1 MQAGMNPPDST
12 HARPSRRSPGSFTS
26 GRLWILL
33 AALLACHHLWV
44 FHSTQD
50 ERQLLVM
57 LMVIWGGALLC
68 IEDLLPSLDPRPT
81 RTGLILG
88 IVLVVWSL
96 LRAELILARDFV
108 IYLLPLIEGLGL
120 ALLCV
125 PPRRLRPFAASLL
138 ILALFMPAVLM
149 RKFYDLYP
157 EAPLSHLTALATG
170 IGIQALGIPA
180 DVQGRLVTLPHGA
193 VEVAGPCSGRDLMVM
208 VILVAVVFLLA
219 FPLQRWRDRLLVL
232 LAAVPLAM
240 VSNVIRISLLA
251 LIVGF
256 QVPHQQALFDFFH
269 EDMGSL
275 LFSVVAVAL
284 LAKLYLRLIDR
295 QLTTPSLPGDAGS

>member
-1 MQAGMNPPDST
+1 MNTRDSIDAQPPRMSL
-12 HARPSRRSPGSFTS
+12 RSFPSR
-26 GRLWILL
+26 RLWILL

-44 FHSTQD
+44 FHATQD
-50 ERQLLVM
+50 ELQLLVM

-68 IEDLLPSLDPRPT
+68 IEDLLPSLDPRPS
-81 RTGLILG
+81 RGGLILG
-88 IVLVVWSL
+88 TVLVVWSV

-120 ALLCV
+120 ALLCA
-125 PPRRLRPFAASLL
+125 PPRRLRPFSASLL
-138 ILALFMPAVLM
+138 ILALFMPAVLI

-180 DVQGRLVTLPHGA
+180 DVQGRVVSLPHGA
-193 VEVAGPCSGRDLMVM
+193 VEVAGTCSGRDLMVM
-208 VILVAVVFLLA
+208 VLLVAIVFLLA
-219 FPLQRWRDRLLVL
+219 FPLVRWRDRLLVL

-256 QVPHQQALFDFFH
+256 QVPHQQVLFDFFH
-269 EDMGSL
+269 KDTGSL
-275 LFSVVAVAL
+275 VFSVIAVAL
-284 LAKLYLRLIDR
+284 LARLYLLLIDR
-295 QLTTPSLPGDAGS
+295 QLAAASPPGDAGS

>member
-1 MQAGMNPPDST
+1 MLRSF
-12 HARPSRRSPGSFTS
+12 RSR
-26 GRLWILL
+26 RLWILL

-50 ERQLLVM
+50 ELQLLVM
-57 LMVIWGGALLC
+57 LMLIWGGALLC

-81 RTGLILG
+81 RGGLILG
-88 IVLVVWSL
+88 AVLVVWSV

-120 ALLCV
+120 ALLCA

-138 ILALFMPAVLM
+138 ILSLFMPAVLV
-149 RKFYDLYP
+149 RKFYDHYP

-170 IGIQALGIPA
+170 VGLQTVGIPA
-180 DVQGRLVTLPHGA
+180 DVQGRLVSLPYGA
-193 VEVAGPCSGRDLMVM
+193 VEVSGPCSGRDLMVM
-208 VILVAVVFLLA
+208 VILVAVIFLLA
-219 FPLQRWRDRLLVL
+219 FPLDRWRNRMFVL

-240 VSNVIRISLLA
+240 LSNVIRIALLA

-256 QVPHQQALFDFFH
+256 QVPHQQVLFDFFH

-275 LFSVVAVAL
+275 VFSVIAVAL
-284 LAKLYLRLIDR
+284 LARLYLLLIDR
-295 QLTTPSLPGDAGS
+295 QLAAAAVPPDAGS